1 MGWMTDVMFTVGVL
15 GMLFIDIQI
24 KVGSRLGLFRPLLIY
39 SPFIF
44 CMVYP
49 IYLEFLL
56 RR

>member
-1 MGWMTDVMFTVGVL
+1 MDRMTDVMFTVGVL